1 MTTLGLLSLVAA
13 FFFTA
18 AISVVTGGTSLLT
31 VPVMLSFGFEP
42 HVAVA
47 TNMLS
52 LIFLSLGGTL
62 PLLKGDRLPRNRLW
76 LLIAMTL
83 AGSLLGASIL
93 LVVPS
98 KAMPLVIAAA
108 LIVVTIF
115 SLTNRKAGLTP
126 TVVTPSFS
134 AKAAGVACTFLLGV
148 YGGFFSGGYVA
159 LLTAAFVAFFH
170 FTFIEAVAL
179 TKVLNMFSSLV
190 ATLVFAREGLVDWRL
205 GLILSVASF
214 AGGLLGAVLA
224 KRVSNLWLRRIFVV
238 AVIVMALKTLLLDVP
253 WANL

>member
-1 MTTLGLLSLVAA
+1 
-13 FFFTA
+13 
-18 AISVVTGGTSLLT
+18 
-31 VPVMLSFGFEP
+31 
-42 HVAVA
+42 
-47 TNMLS
+47 
-52 LIFLSLGGTL
+52 LGGTL
-62 PLLKGDRLPRNRLW
+62 PFLKGDRLPGNGLW
-76 LLIAMTL
+76 LLIVLTL
-83 AGSLLGASIL
+83 AGSLLGACLL

-98 KAMPLVIAAA
+98 KTMPLVIASA

-115 SLTNRKAGLTP
+115 SLTNRKAGLTAGA
-126 TVVTPSFS
+126 VTPSS
-134 AKAAGVACTFLLGV
+134 GAKAAGIACTFLLGI

-179 TKVLNMFSSLV
+179 TKILNMFSSLV

-205 GLILSVASF
+205 DLILSVASF
-214 AGGLLGAVLA
+214 AGGLVGAILA

-238 AVIVMALKTLLLDVP
+238 AVVVMALKTLLLDVP

>member
-1 MTTLGLLSLVAA
+1 LVAA
-13 FFFTA
+13 CFFTA

-47 TNMLS
+47 TNMFA

-62 PLLKGDRLPRNRLW
+62 PFLKGDWLPRNRLE
-76 LLIAMTL
+76 LLIPMTL
-83 AGSLLGASIL
+83 AGSLLGACLL

-98 KAMPLVIAAA
+98 KTMPLVIAAA

-115 SLTNRKAGLTP
+115 SLTDRKAGLTAAA
-126 TVVTPSFS
+126 VAPSS
-134 AKAAGVACTFLLGV
+134 GAKAAGVASTFLLGI

-159 LLTAAFVAFFH
+159 LLTTAFVAFFH

-179 TKVLNMFSSLV
+179 TKVLNVFSSLV

-205 GLILSVASF
+205 GLILSAASF

-224 KRVSNLWLRRIFVV
+224 KRVSNFWLRRIFVV

>member
-1 MTTLGLLSLVAA
+1 MSTVGLLCLVAA
-13 FFFTA
+13 FFLTA
-18 AISVVTGGTSLLT
+18 AVSVVTGGTSLLT
-31 VPVMLSFGFEP
+31 VP
-42 HVAVA
+42 
-47 TNMLS
+47 
-52 LIFLSLGGTL
+52 
-62 PLLKGDRLPRNRLW
+62 
-76 LLIAMTL
+76 
-83 AGSLLGASIL
+83 
-93 LVVPS
+93 S
-98 KAMPLVIAAA
+98 KTIPLVIASA

-115 SLTNRKAGLTP
+115 SLTNRKAGLTAV
-126 TVVTPSFS
+126 TVTPSS
-134 AKAAGVACTFLLGV
+134 GAKAAGVVSTFLLGI

-179 TKVLNMFSSLV
+179 TKVLNVFSSLV
-190 ATLVFAREGLVDWRL
+190 ATLVFAREGLVDWQL